1 MARAPVRLHPHLF
14 DPNAATSSP
23 FRSPLA
29 VPREFRLA
37 PVNRAQ
43 HAAMLKRKLEE
54 TADTAKERAEAQQ
67 AAGIDGGHGIV
78 LQFEGAANFE
88 MKFESLDVSRS
99 GIELLNVKTMPNGG
113 VQAAVFVPDGKL
125 ETFLKKV
132 EAYAKE
138 QTKPRKEGG
147 KSRPKNEDLV
157 ANISDIR
164 VAALEALWTDTVP
177 MPALDGDET
186 WEVWLRKS
194 DELDHLARLRETAAE
209 HGLTVGD
216 EVIDFIDRR
225 IVLVHGKGHDLARS
239 NDLIGAVAELR
250 LAKTTADLFTGMDST
265 EQAEW
270 IDDLAGRLQAPP
282 EDAPAVCLLDTGVN
296 HGHPLLAPVVDPG
309 DLHTYKPAWGVD
321 DRQAHGTPMAGL
333 AAYGDLVDVMARN
346 GPVNLTHRLESV
358 KLINPDDPH
367 EKELYGAVTVE
378 SVNRVEIK
386 PDRRRAYCMAVT
398 ATDDRDRGRPSS
410 WSAAVDDL
418 TSGRADGVRRL
429 MLVSAGNTDP
439 ASRRAYPDS
448 NMTDGVHDPAQAW
461 NALTIGG
468 YTEKALIDQAKYPG
482 WQALAAPGDLAP
494 ASCTS
499 MTWKGKGRWPVKPD
513 IVLEAGNMGRHPD
526 HADPDYIDDRLQLL
540 STAHDFQTGRP
551 LVSFGDT
558 SGATAIAARLATMLW
573 AKYPTLTPEAVRA
586 LMIHSAAWTP
596 AMLAR
601 FTNAQGFVDYEGLLR
616 CFGYGVPN
624 IRDLLSSADN
634 SLTLIA
640 QGSITPF
647 HKDGTSI
654 KPREMKLHALP
665 WPRDE
670 LAGLLDTPVTMRVT
684 LSYFIEPNPG
694 ARGWQTK
701 FGYQSHGL
709 RFFAKRAPESE
720 QAFVKRINK
729 AAREEDYDADHLG
742 ETGEWLFKGNTS
754 LVSLGSLRS
763 NIWRGTAA
771 DLAARDRIAVV
782 PTYGWWNKRPNL
794 EGYIKASHYALV
806 VTIATPETDI
816 YTPVATQIGIPIVIE
831 T

>member
-1 MARAPVRLHPHLF
+1 MALAPLRLHPHLF
-14 DPNAATSSP
+14 DPNAATSSN
-23 FRSPLA
+23 FRSPQA
-29 VPREFRLA
+29 VPREHRLA

-43 HAAMLKRKLEE
+43 HAAALKRKLEE
-54 TADTAKERAEAQQ
+54 TAEIATERAEAQQ

-99 GIELLNVKTMPNGG
+99 GIELLNVRTMSNGA
-113 VQAAVFVPDGKL
+113 VIAAVFVPDGKL
-125 ETFLKKV
+125 KTFLKKV
-132 EAYAKE
+132 EDYADQ
-138 QTKPRKEGG
+138 QTKPRKEDG

-157 ANISDIR
+157 ANIADIR

-177 MPALDGDET
+177 MPGLDDDTT

-194 DELDHLARLRETAAE
+194 GDLDHLARLRALADDHDLDISE
-209 HGLTVGD
+209 
-216 EVIDFIDRR
+216 EVINFIDRK
-225 IVLVHGKGHDLARS
+225 IVLIHGKGRDLARS
-239 NDLIGAVAELR
+239 NDLVGAVAELR
-250 LAKTTADLFTGMDST
+250 LAKTTADLFTGMDSR

-270 IDDLAGRLQAPP
+270 IDDLAGRLQPP
-282 EDAPAVCLLDTGVN
+282 QPGAPAVCLLDTGLN
-296 HGHPLLAPVVDPG
+296 HAHPLIVPAVDPN

-321 DRQAHGTPMAGL
+321 DRQGHGTPMAGL
-333 AAYGDLVDVMARN
+333 ALHGDLVDVMAKN
-346 GPVNLTHRLESV
+346 GPVPLTHGLESV
-358 KLINPDDPH
+358 KLINPNDPH
-367 EKELYGAVTVE
+367 KKELYGAVTVE
-378 SVNRVEIK
+378 SVNRAETRPV
-386 PDRRRAYCMAVT
+386 RNRAYCMAVT

-410 WSAAVDDL
+410 WSASIDDL
-418 TSGRADGVRRL
+418 TSGRTDAVRRL
-429 MLVSAGNTDP
+429 MLISAGNTDP
-439 ASRRAYPDS
+439 GARRNYPDS

-468 YTEKALIDQAKYPG
+468 YTEKALIDQARNPG
-482 WQALAAPGDLAP
+482 WQPLAAAGDLSP

-499 MTWKGKGRWPVKPD
+499 MTWKKTRWPIKPD
-513 IVLEAGNMGRHPD
+513 IVLEAGNLGRHPN
-526 HADPDYIDDRLQLL
+526 HAEPDYIDDRLQLL
-540 STAHDFQTGRP
+540 STAHDFAGNKP

-558 SGATAIAARLATMLW
+558 SGATALGARLATMLW
-573 AKYPTLTPEAVRA
+573 AKYPTLTPEAIRA
-586 LMIHSAAWTP
+586 LLVHSAAWTP

-601 FTNAQGFVDYEGLLR
+601 FTNAQGFVDHEGLLR

-624 IRDLLSSADN
+624 VRELLSSADN

-647 HKDGTSI
+647 HKDGTAV

-665 WPRDE
+665 WPTDV

-720 QAFVKRINK
+720 QAFIKRINK
-729 AAREEDYDADHLG
+729 AAREDGYDADHLG
-742 ETGEWLFKGNTS
+742 ETGEWLFKNNTS
-754 LVSLGSLRS
+754 LVSLGSLRT
-763 NIWRGTAA
+763 NVWRGTAA
-771 DLAARDRIAVV
+771 DLAARGKIAVV

-794 EGYIKASHYALV
+794 EGYLKASHYALI
-806 VTIATPETDI
+806 VTIKTPETDI
-816 YTPVATQIGIPIVIE
+816 YTPVATTIGTPIVIE

>member
-14 DPNAATSSP
+14 DPNAATSSD

-29 VPREFRLA
+29 VPREHRLA

-43 HAAMLKRKLEE
+43 HAAELKRKLEQ
-54 TADTAKERAEAQQ
+54 TAQTAAERAEAQE

-78 LQFEGAANFE
+78 LQFVGAPNFE
-88 MKFESLDVSRS
+88 MKFESLDVARS
-99 GIELLNVKTMPNGG
+99 GIELLNVRTMPDNS
-113 VQAAVFVPDGKL
+113 VLAAVFVPDGKL
-125 ETFLKKV
+125 DTFLKKV
-132 EAYAKE
+132 EAYTSE

-147 KSRPKNEDLV
+147 RSRPKHEDLI

-164 VAALEALWTDTVP
+164 VAALEALWTDTVA
-177 MPALDGDET
+177 MPGLDDDTT

-194 DELDHLARLRETAAE
+194 GDIDHLARLRAVAE
-209 HGLTVGD
+209 DHDLD
-216 EVIDFIDRR
+216 ISEEVIDFIDRR
-225 IVLVHGKGHDLARS
+225 IVLVHGKGRDLARC

-250 LAKTTADLFTGMDST
+250 LAKTTADLFTEMDSS
-265 EQAEW
+265 EQGDW
-270 IDDLAGRLQAPP
+270 VDDLAGRLQPP
-282 EDAPAVCLLDTGVN
+282 QAGAPAVCLLDTGLN
-296 HGHPLLAPVVDPG
+296 HAHPLIAPAVDPAN
-309 DLHTYKPAWGVD
+309 LHTYKPAWGVD
-321 DRQAHGTPMAGL
+321 DRQGHGTPMAGL
-333 AAYGDLVDVMARN
+333 ALHGDLVDVMAVD
-346 GPVNLTHRLESV
+346 GPVPLSHGLESV

-367 EKELYGAVTVE
+367 KKELYGAVTVE
-378 SVNRVEIK
+378 SVNRAETR
-386 PDRRRAYCMAVT
+386 PERRRAYCMAVT

-410 WSAAVDDL
+410 WSASVDDL
-418 TSGRADGVRRL
+418 TSGRTDAVRRL
-429 MLVSAGNTDP
+429 MLISAGNTDP
-439 ASRRAYPDS
+439 GARRHYPDS

-468 YTEKALIDQAKYPG
+468 YTEKALIDQARNPG
-482 WQALAAPGDLAP
+482 WQPLAAAGDLSP

-499 MTWKGKGRWPVKPD
+499 MTWKRTRWPIKPD
-513 IVLEAGNMGRHPD
+513 IVLEAGNLGRHPD

-540 STAHDFQTGRP
+540 STAHDFAANKP

-558 SGATAIAARLATMLW
+558 SGATALGARLATMLW

-586 LMIHSAAWTP
+586 LMVHSASWTP

-601 FTNAQGFVDYEGLLR
+601 FTNAQGFVDHEGLVR

-624 IRDLLSSADN
+624 VRELLSSADN

-640 QGSITPF
+640 QGIITPF
-647 HKDGTSI
+647 HKDGTAI

-665 WPRDE
+665 WPTDV
-670 LAGLLDTPVTMRVT
+670 LAGLLDTQVTMRVT

-729 AAREEDYDADHLG
+729 AAREDDYDADHLG

-754 LVSLGSLRS
+754 LVSLGSLRT
-763 NIWRGTAA
+763 NVWRGTAA
-771 DLAARDRIAVV
+771 DLAARGKIAVV

-794 EGYIKASHYALV
+794 EGYLKASHYALI
-806 VTIATPETDI
+806 VTIRTPETDI
-816 YTPVATQIGIPIVIE
+816 YTPVANAIDVPVVIE

>member
-1 MARAPVRLHPHLF
+1 MARAPVRLHPHLY
-14 DPNAATSSP
+14 DPNAASSSP
-23 FRSPLA
+23 FRSPLS

-43 HAAMLKRKLEE
+43 HAATLKRRLEE
-54 TADTAKERAEAQQ
+54 TAATAEQRAQEQQ

-78 LQFEGAANFE
+78 LQFEGTTNFE
-88 MKFESLDVSRS
+88 MKFESLDVTRS
-99 GIELLNVKTMPNGG
+99 GIELLNVRAMPNGS
-113 VQAAVFVPDGKL
+113 VQASVFVPDGQLKR
-125 ETFLKKV
+125 FLKKV
-132 EAYAKE
+132 EAYANE

-157 ANISDIR
+157 ANIADIR
-164 VAALEALWTDTVP
+164 VAALEALWTD
-177 MPALDGDET
+177 ALPFPGLDLDTT
-186 WEVWLRKS
+186 WEVWLRQS
-194 DELDHLARLRETAAE
+194 EDVDHLARLRQIAQD
-209 HGLTVGD
+209 HNLSVSD
-216 EVIDFIDRR
+216 EVIGFIDRQ
-225 IVLVHGKGHDLARS
+225 IVLVHGKGRDLARS
-239 NDLIGAVAELR
+239 NDLIGAIAELR
-250 LAKTTADLFTGMDST
+250 LAKTTADLFTAMASN

-270 IDDLAGRLQAPP
+270 IADLAGRLAAPHAN
-282 EDAPAVCLLDTGVN
+282 APAVCLLDTGIN
-296 HGHPLLAPVVDPG
+296 HEHPLISPATDNN

-321 DRQAHGTPMAGL
+321 DRQGHGTPMAGL
-333 AAYGDLVDVMARN
+333 ALYGDLVDVMATN
-346 GPVNLTHRLESV
+346 GPYQLTHHLESV

-367 EKELYGAVTVE
+367 KKELYGAVTVE
-378 SVNRVEIK
+378 SINRVEVK
-386 PDRRRAYCMAVT
+386 PDRRRAYCMAIT

-410 WSAAVDDL
+410 WSAAIDDL
-418 TSGRADGVRRL
+418 TSGRTDQVRRL
-429 MLVSAGNTDP
+429 MLISAGNTDP
-439 ASRRAYPDS
+439 GSRRAYPDA

-468 YTEKALIDQAKYPG
+468 YTEKALIDQARFPG
-482 WQALAAPGDLAP
+482 WNALAAPGDLAP

-499 MTWKGKGRWPVKPD
+499 MTWKGKGRWPIKPD

-540 STAHDFQTGRP
+540 STAHDFAANKP
-551 LVSFGDT
+551 LASFGDT
-558 SGATAIAARLATMLW
+558 SGATALAARLASTLW
-573 AKYPTLTPEAVRA
+573 AKYPELTPESVRA
-586 LMIHSAAWTP
+586 LMVHSASWTP

-624 IRDLLSSADN
+624 VRRLLSSADN
-634 SLTLIA
+634 SLTLVA

-647 HKDGTSI
+647 HKDGTAI

-665 WPRDE
+665 WPTDV
-670 LAGLLDTPVTMRVT
+670 LAQLLDTPVTMRVT

-709 RFFAKRAPESE
+709 RFFPKRARETA
-720 QAFVKRINK
+720 QAFEKRINK

-742 ETGEWLFKGNTS
+742 ETGEWLLKGNSS
-754 LVSLGSLRS
+754 LVSLGSLRT

-771 DLAARDRIAVV
+771 DLAARDRIAIV

-794 EGYIKASHYALV
+794 EGYIKASHYALI
-806 VTIATPETDI
+806 VTIDTPETDI
-816 YTPVATQIGIPIVIE
+816 YTPVANQIGVPVLIE